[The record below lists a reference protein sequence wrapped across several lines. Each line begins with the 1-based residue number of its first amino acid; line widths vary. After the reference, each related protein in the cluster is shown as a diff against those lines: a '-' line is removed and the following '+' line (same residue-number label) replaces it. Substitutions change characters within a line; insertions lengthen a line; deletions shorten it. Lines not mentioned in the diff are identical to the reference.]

1 MKNKNVPL
9 SVEYFDN
16 QNEIYKIQREEIAK
30 LAMNDLVD
38 YINTKG
44 NIAVLD
50 GTNSTKNR
58 RKHIK

>member
-1 MKNKNVPL
+1 
-9 SVEYFDN
+9 
-16 QNEIYKIQREEIAK
+16 
-30 LAMNDLVD
+30 MNDLVD

-50 GTNSTKNR
+50 GTNSTKSR